1 MPELQKDRTWEPKM
15 LPAYEEAVI
24 AGQDLVV
31 RLSLQVIG
39 RAYHS
44 ARGSGADRTRLQGK
58 AAWMVALHSRH

>member
-15 LPAYEEAVI
+15 LLAYEEAVI

-39 RAYHS
+39 RAY
-44 ARGSGADRTRLQGK
+44 
-58 AAWMVALHSRH
+58 